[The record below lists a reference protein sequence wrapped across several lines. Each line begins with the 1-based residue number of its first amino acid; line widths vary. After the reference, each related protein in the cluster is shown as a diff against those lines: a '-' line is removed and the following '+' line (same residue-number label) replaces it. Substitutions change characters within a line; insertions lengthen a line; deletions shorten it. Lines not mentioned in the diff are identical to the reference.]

1 MQQYAWMKSDSLGWM
16 VTFLQCAVC
25 VATIKHT
32 RFKSTKNIAIAIA
45 LPLAHI
51 VIVVGKPSEKKNKII
66 IDPK

>member
-1 MQQYAWMKSDSLGWM
+1 M